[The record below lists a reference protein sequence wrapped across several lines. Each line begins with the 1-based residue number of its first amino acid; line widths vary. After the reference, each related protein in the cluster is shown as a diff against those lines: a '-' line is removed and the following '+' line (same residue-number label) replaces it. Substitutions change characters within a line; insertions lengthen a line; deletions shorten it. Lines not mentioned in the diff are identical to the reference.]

1 MRHSAERSKLPKEAN
16 AMLSTE
22 GEHRRN
28 GALEV
33 HWKKPLGDRER
44 LGIIIIIIIIIIIVI
59 LIPSAV
65 KIPRVK
71 NKRSG

>member
-44 LGIIIIIIIIIIIVI
+44 LGIIIIIIIIIVI